1 MPGEL
6 RLEVVPALAAPSLLL
21 AFEGWNDAG
30 ESASSAVRYLAEALA
45 GVPLGHIDPETFHDF
60 TVQRPEVRLDP
71 GGVRRIDWPAYAF
84 RYAVVP
90 GRCELVTGIGAEPHL
105 RWRSFCDEVIEL
117 AQRLHVRRVVLLGAF
132 LADVL
137 YSRPVR
143 ISGFGSDGALPP
155 ELAIQPTGYEGPTGI
170 VGVLH
175 DTCRRQGMP
184 SVSLWAAVPHYVS
197 LAPSPRAALALCER
211 LGSLLGASF
220 DTSELRE
227 LSETYA
233 EQVSQA
239 VASDAETA
247 AYVEELEQRVDELTD
262 GDEQLPSGDALA
274 AELTRFLRERDQDRG
289 DDDAA
294 RGQ

>member
-30 ESASSAVRYLAEALA
+30 ESASGAVRYLAEALA
-45 GVPLGHIDPETFHDF
+45 SVPLGHIDPETFHDF

-143 ISGFGSDGALPP
+143 ISGFGSEGALPP

-170 VGVLH
+170 VGVLGS
-175 DTCRRQGMP
+175 RLSEAGFEMA
-184 SVSLWAAVPHYVS
+184 SLWAGLPHYIGVS
-197 LAPSPRAALALCER
+197 PNPRGTLALVQKTCQLLDLPIDQQPLER
-211 LGSLLGASF
+211 SA
-220 DTSELRE
+220 
-227 LSETYA
+227 A
-233 EQVSQA
+233 EFEAHVSQL
-239 VASDAETA
+239 VASDPALSE
-247 AYVEELEQRVDELTD
+247 YVRELKK
-262 GDEQLPSGDALA
+262 
-274 AELTRFLRERDQDRG
+274 REFAQ
-289 DDDAA
+289 
-294 RGQ
+294 